1 MSNQNADI
9 GELLQAYLAASPKIR
24 NLVGNRI
31 TPDIFEEGEPF
42 PAIRYEV
49 LTSFEQH
56 HLGGSSGY
64 AFSRVQF
71 DCAALTRNQANEVGF
86 AVADVL
92 DGFSG
97 HVGEGSLV
105 RVDDCVLDNK
115 YNRRDQPPKGSTA
128 WRYVRVLDFEISHT
142 QPTPTLLP

>member
-1 MSNQNADI
+1 MANATVSRL
-9 GELLQAYLAASPKIR
+9 GQVNASGAADALFLK
-24 NLVGNRI
+24 VWAG
-31 TPDIFEEGEPF
+31 
-42 PAIRYEV
+42 EV